1 MNVLGICG
9 RDRDAAAALSV
20 DGRVVSAAIEESFAR
35 VPGIGY
41 AQTGGFPSHAVEA
54 CLDAAGIEARA
65 IDEVV
70 VVDDSNS
77 VVWPL
82 PAPARVIDAAEA
94 DARHA
99 AMTHPDAGAIV
110 VCGANPPVLAV
121 FTRKGATWAPRED
134 VAGAGGLFEGAATSR
149 ERAWARRDA
158 IRWRSSTGS
167 ASALN
172 PNSPR
177 SSRPF

>member
-41 AQTGGFPSHAVEA
+41 AQTSGFPSHAVEA
-54 CLDAAGIEARA
+54 VSLRRDSKRA
-65 IDEVV
+65 Q
-70 VVDDSNS
+70 SMNS
-77 VVWPL
+77 SSL
-82 PAPARVIDAAEA
+82 TIPALSSGRPTPARVIDAAEA

-110 VCGANPPVLAV
+110 VCGADPPVLAV
-121 FTRKGATWAPRED
+121 FTREGSTWARAKTWPAPPD
-134 VAGAGGLFEGAATSR
+134 CSKALNVSR
-149 ERAWARRDA
+149 ARLARRD
-158 IRWRSSTGS
+158 RSAGG
-167 ASALN
+167 ARQAR
-172 PNSPR
+172 PR
-177 SSRPF
+177 CRT